1 MPKEGTYVPKN
12 NPNKQTKTI
21 DSVLGPEPAV
31 VAYTRNLCEVGG
43 QTAWSTQEVQD
54 SHACVSKPYLKLKP

>member
-1 MPKEGTYVPKN
+1 MNITYLPVPHAVPKEGTYVPKN

-31 VAYTRNLCEVGG
+31 VAYTCNLCEVGG
-43 QTAWSTQEVQD
+43 
-54 SHACVSKPYLKLKP
+54 